1 MNENPFT
8 SPQSQSDITPSGEPI
23 PQNKDE
29 NSLGILCHLLALT
42 TFIVPFGNVLGP
54 LVLWLIKRGSS
65 PYLDEVGK
73 EAVNFNIS
81 WLIYGVVAGLS
92 LFVVIGLLLLPLVAL
107 VWLILVVVASI
118 KASEGKIYRYPLTI
132 RFIK

>member
-8 SPQSQSDITPSGEPI
+8 SPQSQSAITPSGEPT